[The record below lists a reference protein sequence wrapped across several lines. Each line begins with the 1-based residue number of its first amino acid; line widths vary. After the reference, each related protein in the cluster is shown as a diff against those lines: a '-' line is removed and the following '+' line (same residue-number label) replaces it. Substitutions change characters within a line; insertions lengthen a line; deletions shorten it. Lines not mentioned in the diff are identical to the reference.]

1 MEHFRHSLEKIAL
14 VIHHNVLGVVL
25 LAYVAAAVCPEPGT
39 ALRRHVVSR
48 VADLEV
54 TLPMALLALL
64 LFNAGLGTAPADL
77 AKVGRKPRAVIAGWG
92 ANLLVPVLI
101 LGLLSLA
108 LRLWHDASEA
118 EALLTGLAV
127 VAAMPVAGS
136 SAAYAQ
142 NADGNGAVSLGLVL
156 SSTLLS
162 PFTTPAVF
170 RALEGMVNGSD
181 TILAVTAGQAEMVLV
196 VCVVG
201 PSLAGLALRAV
212 GGGGWM
218 AAARPVMKL
227 ANAASLLILCYANA
241 TVALPHIVADPDW
254 DYLGLTVTAVVVV
267 CGAGFGAGWL
277 VARLLNVAEDQRR
290 SLVYGLGMSNNGT
303 GLVLGTSALAGH
315 SEALLPIIVY
325 NLAQHVLAATV
336 HRWHAFHTGRDQ
348 DPAGRTPQ

>member
-1 MEHFRHSLEKIAL
+1 MERLRHSLEKFAA

-77 AKVGRKPRAVIAGWG
+77 ARVGRKPRAVIAGWG
-92 ANLLVPVLI
+92 ANLLVPVLL
-101 LGLLSLA
+101 LGLLALA
-108 LRLWHDASEA
+108 LRLWHDATEA

-136 SAAYAQ
+136 STAYAQ

-162 PFTTPAVF
+162 PFTMPAVL
-170 RALEGMVNGSD
+170 RALEAMISNAA
-181 TILAVTAGQAEMVLV
+181 TIGAVATGHAETVLV

-201 PSLAGLALRAV
+201 PSLAGLAMRAV
-212 GGGGWM
+212 GRGGWM
-218 AAARPVMKL
+218 AAARPLMKL
-227 ANAASLLILCYANA
+227 ANAAALLILCYANA
-241 TVALPHIVADPDW
+241 AVALPDILANPDW
-254 DYLGLTVTAVVVV
+254 DYLVLTITAVAAV
-267 CGAGFGAGWL
+267 CGAGFAAGWL
-277 VARLLNVAEDQRR
+277 VARLLNVDVGQRR
-290 SLVYGLGMSNNGT
+290 SLIYGLGMSNNGT

-315 SEALLPIIVY
+315 AEALLPIIVY
-325 NLAQHVLAATV
+325 NLVQHVVAGIV
-336 HRWHAFHTGRDQ
+336 HHWHAGQ
-348 DPAGRTPQ
+348 YGQEES